1 MLVQIDDLPQY
12 DGVDMLE
19 MDRQVLEEEEVLERE
34 YLRDDGEE
42 DEELEQQVVII
53 ILFQHVSFLLHKY
66 LKLISSLCRRWQVRG
81 EE

>member
-19 MDRQVLEEEEVLERE
+19 RDRQVLEEEVLERE

-53 ILFQHVSFLLHKY
+53 ILS
-66 LKLISSLCRRWQVRG
+66 
-81 EE
+81 

>member
-19 MDRQVLEEEEVLERE
+19 RDRQVLEEEEGLDGE

-53 ILFQHVSFLLHKY
+53 ILS
-66 LKLISSLCRRWQVRG
+66 
-81 EE
+81 